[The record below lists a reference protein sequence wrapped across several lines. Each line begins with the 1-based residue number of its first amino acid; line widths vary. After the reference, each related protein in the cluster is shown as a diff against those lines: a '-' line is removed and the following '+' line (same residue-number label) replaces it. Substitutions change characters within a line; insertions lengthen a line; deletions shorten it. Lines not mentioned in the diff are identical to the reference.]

1 MEQAVRNE
9 DSPMARLALAEART
23 DTAQETGDLSVMR
36 PGLADIIPCG
46 WRILAH
52 VAITTRKTRSIG
64 SGTVVF
70 IS

>member
-36 PGLADIIPCG
+36 SGLADIIPCG

-52 VAITTRKTRSIG
+52 AAIGNPKSP
-64 SGTVVF
+64 VQWDWNC
-70 IS
+70 